1 MGFPWEMMMS
11 YALLKLI
18 HVSAVLLSYLLFLTR
33 GIWMMRAS
41 AQLQQRWVKIMPH
54 VIDTVLLASAIMLAV
69 LIQQNPLTDAWL
81 TAKVVGLLVYIG
93 CGMVALRFGKTR
105 TVKVGSWIMAQIVF
119 FYIVLV
125 ALTKNPAILL

>member
-1 MGFPWEMMMS
+1 MS

-105 TVKVGSWIMAQIVF
+105 TVKVGSWIMAQVVF

>member
-1 MGFPWEMMMS
+1 MMMS

-105 TVKVGSWIMAQIVF
+105 TVKVGSWIMAQVVF

>member
-105 TVKVGSWIMAQIVF
+105 TVKVGSWIMAQVVF